1 MPVPVFL
8 LAASSGFCYPPTS
21 QMQQEIPTLG
31 RISSQFHI
39 KQEPSLVQAHTSSS
53 FLCLLRRGSI
63 PKASSNASS
72 NAAPTV
78 IQLKFSKWKNLSNMS
93 VLLFQLSSEQ
103 A

>member
-78 IQLKFSKWKNLSNMS
+78 IQLKFSK
-93 VLLFQLSSEQ
+93 
-103 A
+103 